1 MASMKSI
8 KLRIKSVQSTM
19 QITRAM
25 KLVASSRLRRAQQR
39 VEESRPYHEVLAATL
54 NDIANSNLEFDSVY
68 LKKRDIKKTLY
79 IVFAG
84 DRGLAGGYNSNMFR
98 MIEAETKGKEC
109 AFLPVGKKAM
119 EYFRKRN
126 REIISDAFPLVGEIS
141 VSDCFEMAR
150 IVCKGFADGDFDE
163 ICVAG
168 TYFKSILSQVPQCTR
183 LLPFTPG
190 EVEGG
195 REVITYEPGSEETF
209 NAIIPEYI
217 AGIIFSTMCESAA
230 SEQGA
235 RRMAMEN
242 ATNNASDMID
252 SLSLYYNRA
261 RQAAITQEITEIV
274 GGAAGGE
281 E

>member
-1 MASMKSI
+1 MASMKNI

-25 KLVASSRLRRAQQR
+25 KLVASSRLRKAQQR
-39 VEESRPYHEVLAATL
+39 VEASRPYHEALAATL
-54 NDIANSNLEFDSVY
+54 NDIANSNSEFDSVY
-68 LKKRDIKKTLY
+68 LRKREIKKSLY

-109 AFLPVGKKAM
+109 AFLPVGKKAV

-126 REIISDAFPLVGEIS
+126 REIISDAFKLVGDLS
-141 VSDCFEMAR
+141 VSDSFEMAR
-150 IVCKGFADGDFDE
+150 MVCQGFADGEYDE
-163 ICVAG
+163 IHVAG
-168 TYFKSILSQVPQCTR
+168 TYFKSVLSQVPQCTQ
-183 LLPFTPG
+183 LLPFTP
-190 EVEGG
+190 EETTKP
-195 REVITYEPGSEETF
+195 REVILYEPGSEETF

-217 AGIIFSTMCESAA
+217 AGIIYSVLCESAA

-261 RQAAITQEITEIV
+261 R
-274 GGAAGGE
+274 
-281 E
+281 

>member
-1 MASMKSI
+1 MASMKDI

-39 VEESRPYHEVLAATL
+39 VTESRPYHETLSATL
-54 NDIANSNLEFDSVY
+54 SDIANSNSDFTSMY
-68 LKKRDIKKTLY
+68 MQKREIKKKLY

-98 MIEAETKGKEC
+98 MIEAETKGESC
-109 AFLPVGKKAM
+109 CFLPVGKKAL
-119 EYFRKRN
+119 EYFTKRG
-126 REIISDAFPLVGEIS
+126 REVVTDAFPLVGEIS

-150 IVCKGFADGDFDE
+150 IVCKGYVNGDYDE
-163 ICVAG
+163 IHVAG
-168 TYFKSILSQVPQCTR
+168 TVFKSVMSQIPVTTQ
-183 LLPFTPG
+183 LLPFTPKP
-190 EVEGG
+190 VEGH
-195 REVITYEPGSEETF
+195 REVILYEPGSAETF

-217 AGIIFSTMCESAA
+217 AGMIYSVMCESSA

-242 ATNNASDMID
+242 ATNNASDMLD
-252 SLSLYYNRA
+252 TLSLHYNRA

-274 GGAAGGE
+274 AGAAGSEG
-281 E
+281 

>member
-25 KLVASSRLRRAQQR
+25 KLVASSRLRKAQER
-39 VEESRPYHEVLAATL
+39 VENSRPYYEVLSKTL
-54 NDIANSNLEFDSVY
+54 NDIANSNSDFDSVY
-68 LKKRDIKKTLY
+68 LKKREIKKRLY
-79 IVFAG
+79 IVFGG
-84 DRGLAGGYNSNMFR
+84 DRGLAGGYNANMFR
-98 MIEAETKGKEC
+98 MIEQETKGKEC
-109 AFLPVGKKAM
+109 AFLPVGKKAL

-126 REIISDAFPLVGEIS
+126 REIISDAFPLVGEVS
-141 VSDCFEMAR
+141 VSDCFEMSR
-150 IVCKGFADGDFDE
+150 LVCQGYKNGDYDE
-163 ICVAG
+163 IHVAG
-168 TYFKSILSQVPQCTR
+168 TVFKSVLSQVPTTWQ
-183 LLPFTPG
+183 LLPFTPDPPS
-190 EVEGG
+190 ENG
-195 REVITYEPGSEETF
+195 REVIMYEPSSEETF

-217 AGIIFSTMCESAA
+217 AGIIFSVMCESAA

-252 SLSLYYNRA
+252 NLSLYYNRA

-274 GGAAGGE
+274 SGSGS
-281 E
+281 